1 MCSCSSSPSSSLALE
16 SHRPLSLFLNL
27 VFSLRGFVSRSNSV
41 PKVLVDFTATWCGPC
56 RLMAP
61 IFVELSKKYEN
72 IIFLKVDVDEVKD
85 VTSQWEVRAMPT
97 FIFIKDGKSIH
108 KVVGANKDELE
119 KKCQQ
124 FASLPSTV

>member
-1 MCSCSSSPSSSLALE
+1 
-16 SHRPLSLFLNL
+16 
-27 VFSLRGFVSRSNSV
+27 
-41 PKVLVDFTATWCGPC
+41 
-56 RLMAP
+56 MAP

-72 IIFLKVDVDEVKD
+72 IIFLKVDVDEVKVNIYLTTLDIVIIGLSKSFSPFRLRMFCILEFTGPYFLIVQD